1 MKNKITIVSIGIIFG
16 MLLLGCGL
24 NPFSGS
30 SKPSNSRSSSSNDK
44 TIEDKAVDTAVG
56 DEKIGIPECD
66 DVIDSL
72 ANETRSED
80 EGYIVKAFRAYYVN
94 KIREAIK
101 KSIEE
106 NKGNPVKLAKEC
118 KDLKTQLDKYKAE
131 EKSKQ

>member
-1 MKNKITIVSIGIIFG
+1 MVGIIFG
-16 MLLLGCGL
+16 MLVIGCGRL

-30 SKPSNSRSSSSNDK
+30 SKPANSKSPSSSSSDK
-44 TIEDKAVDTAVG
+44 TLDDKVVDTAVG

-66 DVIDSL
+66 DVFDSL
-72 ANETRSED
+72 ANETRSDD

-118 KDLKTQLDKYKAE
+118 RDLKTQLDKYKAE
-131 EKSKQ
+131 EKSKK